1 MSNPL
6 TREIIVLRGNEFYR
20 KEAPLEEINSI
31 LANFTRLVDDTSDE
45 VTLRNIFTFIFY
57 LNVDDDVDEHNPNY
71 TLPPENSVFYQELV
85 IVYNKLK
92 RLGNTDLLYVDGI
105 TIYFNIPQN
114 PKIDAL
120 HDAFIQKMESEPV
133 QSGPT
138 IQEQPDVQTD
148 TPKPVLSN
156 VSGGKKSKRKQKSK
170 PKSRKSNRKS
180 KKR

>member
-45 VTLRNIFTFIFY
+45 VILRNIFTFIFY

-92 RLGNTDLLYVDGI
+92 RLGNTDLLYMDGL
-105 TIYFNIPQN
+105 TMYFNIPQN

-120 HDAFIQKMESEPV
+120 YDAFIQKMESDPV
-133 QSGPT
+133 QSGPS

-148 TPKPVLSN
+148 TPKPVSN

-170 PKSRKSNRKS
+170 RKLRKSKS